1 MRRVWTSRSL
11 DIGTCAPSLHKVRV
25 TGGLRWLLLLFK
37 SPKKGLC
44 QMLENYADLDTA
56 SNSCRQTF
64 SKFESCTEDKF
75 GPKKW
80 SPINVTVEDWLDR
93 PVYDTTRC
101 LLDLAARPNTN
112 GALCYAHDDL
122 EKESMIKGIRGTR
135 KVWLTALSRLKT
147 TPGLNLLQLGD

>member
-1 MRRVWTSRSL
+1 MDIAITGV

-64 SKFESCTEDKF
+64 SKFESCTGTEDKF
-75 GPKKW
+75 GPKNMITDKCHRGRL
-80 SPINVTVEDWLDR
+80 T
-93 PVYDTTRC
+93 DTTRC
-101 LLDLAARPNTN
+101 LLDLVARPNTN

-122 EKESMIKGIRGTR
+122 EKESMIKGIR
-135 KVWLTALSRLKT
+135 
-147 TPGLNLLQLGD
+147 